1 MCVCVCV
8 FVCVCVCAVCVC
20 VYIAFHRAA
29 MIHTVTCMYVLCMYV
44 CMYACMY
51 ICMYVC
57 MHACMYI
64 YMYYIYMLHIYTYY
78 IPQSSNDSHGDVPKR
93 TQPARCCAR
102 RSAGYY
108 SDVHQKLNRVNR
120 AIIEP

>member
-8 FVCVCVCAVCVC
+8 FVCVCVCGVCVC
-20 VYIAFHRAA
+20 
-29 MIHTVTCMYVLCMYV
+29 IHSIPQSSNDSHSDMYVCIMYVCMYVCMYVHMYV

-51 ICMYVC
+51 V
-57 MHACMYI
+57 
-64 YMYYIYMLHIYTYY
+64 HIYVLYIHVTYY